1 MGRAVVLGQGK
12 WGATGWGRGLG
23 GRTSSILGMGWRC
36 RGGTGA
42 LGTWLGQVQYPPGGD
57 RQEPEDPQCP
67 RLGADLQG
75 SEKLAAALD
84 ARNVKKQV
92 DGP

>member
-1 MGRAVVLGQGK
+1 MVLGQGK
-12 WGATGWGRGLG
+12 WGAMGWGWGLG
-23 GRTSSILGMGWRC
+23 GMTFSILGMGWRC

-42 LGTWLGQVQYPPGGD
+42 LGTWLSQVQCPPD
-57 RQEPEDPQCP
+57 RRPKTPSAP
-67 RLGADLQG
+67 GLGADLQG